1 MAKLKTHFE
10 QVPLTSIENILTT
23 ERGKS
28 TLISAGDRTGEFNR
42 QLKPFIPRRNYEEV
56 PSVPLF
62 DVFKTEG
69 NGDVIWRGASASMEE
84 AKGLIQRLAIDAPGE
99 YLILSHQTGN
109 RLLIVIRPDDRL
121 ARPRRPN

>member
-1 MAKLKTHFE
+1 MAKFKTHFE
-10 QVPLTSIENILTT
+10 QVPLTSLQNILST
-23 ERGKS
+23 ERGKNA
-28 TLISAGDRTGEFNR
+28 LISAGDRTGEFNR
-42 QLKPFIPRRNYEEV
+42 QLKPFIPRRNYEV

-99 YLILSHQTGN
+99 YLILSHQTGD